1 MTKIDIESTGERG
14 AVVAGRFLP
23 WALLDRAARQDDAEL
38 AAIYADI
45 RARARRAEMDRVE
58 HDRISAEWRTL
69 GYPLRTGYARE
80 YAGQCVSAAWETR
93 RIAGGKT
100 VAYIVWLDRSE
111 SEDEKRLTRQAS
123 PAFNSH
129 DQAMAWVSANYNSG
143 RSWHDETDG
152 TAKAWLYD

>member
-1 MTKIDIESTGERG
+1 MEYEIESTGENG

-23 WALLDRAARQDDAEL
+23 WSLLDRAAQQDDTEL
-38 AAIYADI
+38 ATIYADI
-45 RARARRAEMDRVE
+45 RKRAIQAETDRVE
-58 HDRISAEWRTL
+58 HERISAEWRNL

-111 SEDEKRLTRQAS
+111 SEDKKRLTRQAS
-123 PAFNSH
+123 PVFDTH
-129 DQAMAWVSANYNSG
+129 EQAIAWVSQNYNSG
-143 RSWHDETDG
+143 RSWHDETSG
-152 TAKAWLYD
+152 TAKAWLYA